1 LQSQAEFS
9 QYEDEDYDVFR
20 DKVPASGKLGISWN
34 DLRPSDQVTI
44 GSGQNMQTLQL
55 SMRLSN
61 KSWIAGDDD
70 SDDEDPFA
78 DVRIYFSFLVAANL
92 CSVRRTLCRRGLR
105 DKPPA

>member
-1 LQSQAEFS
+1 M
-9 QYEDEDYDVFR
+9 
-20 DKVPASGKLGISWN
+20 
-34 DLRPSDQVTI
+34 SDQVTI

-78 DVRIYFSFLVAANL
+78 DVRIHFLHF
-92 CSVRRTLCRRGLR
+92 GLLQN
-105 DKPPA
+105 

>member
-20 DKVPASGKLGISWN
+20 DKVPASGKLGLPLKH
-34 DLRPSDQVTI
+34 LRSSDQVTI

-78 DVRIYFSFLVAANL
+78 DVRIHFFILD
-92 CSVRRTLCRRGLR
+92 R
-105 DKPPA
+105 